1 MFGSGGHKGEDT
13 RLDCMECNHH
23 HCEEQI
29 VKMEG
34 TTWGKKVE
42 HTNCDSQDR
51 NIGGF
56 L

>member
-1 MFGSGGHKGEDT
+1 
-13 RLDCMECNHH
+13 MEYNHH

-34 TTWGKKVE
+34 TIWGKKVE